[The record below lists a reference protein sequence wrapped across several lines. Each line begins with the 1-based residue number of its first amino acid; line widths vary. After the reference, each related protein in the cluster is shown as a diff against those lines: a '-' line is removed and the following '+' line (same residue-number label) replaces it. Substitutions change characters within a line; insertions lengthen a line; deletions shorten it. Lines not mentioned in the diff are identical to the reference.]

1 MYCIS
6 SAHLHS
12 TVETAC
18 NCGPVAPRPAYADSE
33 CTGSPGRHSAQ
44 PDRADPPGL
53 SLHQDV
59 GHSPRHLIHLCATH
73 SSAPL
78 NRKERS
84 DCLPTQHRLRP
95 RTQPSPENVPVHHM
109 PLDLHISYSNTTPNT
124 YIAFLDHISHF
135 ALDISHSALAI
146 SYFQDCFSN
155 FGFTEVVHVTCSRR
169 VSGARNRLFGPER
182 DGGGGWLAAVV
193 LDLLGGRCLLYTSLP
208 VDIRMSADRVDA
220 WIYKATTQGISLTA
234 PTTFQRQRNA
244 QSARQYHD
252 HDSSRD
258 AHRRERSSATPG

>member
-84 DCLPTQHRLRP
+84 DCLPTQHRPRP

-109 PLDLHISYSNTTPNT
+109 PLNHYISYPYTILDT
-124 YIAFLDHISHF
+124 YIAFVDLSGILHSISRILHSQSRISRTASRIL
-135 ALDISHSALAI
+135 ALPRWCMSHAQGVCQVLEIGS
-146 SYFQDCFSN
+146 SGRS
-155 FGFTEVVHVTCSRR
+155 GTVV
-169 VSGARNRLFGPER
+169 E
-182 DGGGGWLAAVV
+182 GG
-193 LDLLGGRCLLYTSLP
+193 
-208 VDIRMSADRVDA
+208 
-220 WIYKATTQGISLTA
+220 
-234 PTTFQRQRNA
+234 
-244 QSARQYHD
+244 
-252 HDSSRD
+252 
-258 AHRRERSSATPG
+258 